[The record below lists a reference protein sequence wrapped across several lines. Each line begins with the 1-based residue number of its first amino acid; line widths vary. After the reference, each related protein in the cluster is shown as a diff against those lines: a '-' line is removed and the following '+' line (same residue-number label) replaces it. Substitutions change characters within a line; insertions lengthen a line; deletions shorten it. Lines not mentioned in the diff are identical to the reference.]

1 MVASGIYIGQEVG
14 KECEERMMGR
24 WCDGVVLEVEG
35 RWKSWARKPTSL
47 PPSGALPPGKKALGG
62 SCFQESNPTSLKHLF
77 LTMSVSGFIF
87 TQC

>member
-14 KECEERMMGR
+14 KQCEERMMGL
-24 WCDGVVLEVEG
+24 WYVVVLEVEG

-47 PPSGALPPGKKALGG
+47 PPSGVPPPGKKALEGT
-62 SCFQESNPTSLKHLF
+62 CLQESNPTSLKHLF
-77 LTMSVSGFIF
+77 LTISVSGFIF